1 MFSKITCLLDTSLLN
16 LIKFNLLRGI
26 FKKNCL
32 KCRVAILYN
41 IFQMLLEGL
50 QALVKNRRCKE
61 NVTLLL
67 LDCEDFNGTER
78 LLL

>member
-1 MFSKITCLLDTSLLN
+1 
-16 LIKFNLLRGI
+16 
-26 FKKNCL
+26 
-32 KCRVAILYN
+32 
-41 IFQMLLEGL
+41 MLLEGL

-67 LDCEDFNGTER
+67 LDCEDFTGTER